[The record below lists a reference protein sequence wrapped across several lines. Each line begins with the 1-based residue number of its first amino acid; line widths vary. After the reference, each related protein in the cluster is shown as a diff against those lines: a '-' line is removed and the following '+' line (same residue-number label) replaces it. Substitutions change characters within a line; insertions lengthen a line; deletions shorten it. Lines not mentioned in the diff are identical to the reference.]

1 MLGNHVTLN
10 YLDVSEPQPQHYAF
24 AVDDDTFAAAFAR
37 ITEAGIAYH
46 AEPNGDRPGEI
57 YRRWGGRCVYFPDP
71 DGHNMEILTPP
82 AAVPAP

>member
-1 MLGNHVTLN
+1 LLGNHVTLN
-10 YLDVSEPQPQHYAF
+10 YLDVSESQPQLYGF
-24 AVDDDTFAAAFAR
+24 AVDDDTFAAVFAR

-46 AEPNGDRPGEI
+46 AEPDGDRPGEI
-57 YRRWGGRCVYFPDP
+57 YRRWEGRCVYFPDP